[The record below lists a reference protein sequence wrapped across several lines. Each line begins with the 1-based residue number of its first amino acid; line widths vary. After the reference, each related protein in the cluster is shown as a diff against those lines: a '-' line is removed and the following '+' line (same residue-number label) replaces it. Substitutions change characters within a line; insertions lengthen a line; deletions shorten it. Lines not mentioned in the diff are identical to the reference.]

1 MLSVPRISGCCGLIQ
16 IGTVTTWS
24 TPPGCGQNQF
34 ASRPARA
41 SSDTRQPF
49 VGAGRGAGAGQ
60 PGEKTAGAVGH
71 EKQVGRHFVLI
82 FLGDAERGWRVAF
95 GDARL
100 ETWEIGD
107 EPRFTAEMLDLHP
120 PVLFDQR
127 ARLLQAAEQFLLG
140 LGGDRDV
147 HVVDGRSDGEHG
159 QQRAAEENPVRQR
172 GEDAHRRLI
181 EKFSSTSPPDSG
193 TVTRRDS
200 SGSASFQTNT
210 L

>member
-1 MLSVPRISGCCGLIQ
+1 MLSVPRISGCCGSIQ

-41 SSDTRQPF
+41 STPPAALVCGTF
-49 VGAGRGAGAGQ
+49 GARAGQ
-60 PGEKTAGAVGH
+60 PGEKTAGAIGH
-71 EKQVGRHFVLI
+71 EKQVGRQLLADIAWATPSAVGESPSDTLA
-82 FLGDAERGWRVAF
+82 LK
-95 GDARL
+95 
-100 ETWEIGD
+100 TWKVGD
-107 EPRFTAEMLDLHP
+107 EPRFTGEVLDLHP